1 MGHGFKCKTD
11 YKTLR
16 KKIKRKPLVFWV
28 RQRIL
33 RLDKKVQ
40 SIRGKGDKMDF
51 IKTKYVCSAKY
62 SLREWKRENI
72 CKPHIKDWYLEYIF
86 WKLLKSA
93 VKKENPQKE
102 NGHKKWNSMKKIY
115 RWQTSTWKDV

>member
-1 MGHGFKCKTD
+1 MLEHPLVKNDPWPKSYTKTNKMGHGFKCKMN

-16 KKIKRKPLVFWV
+16 KKNKRQPLVFWV

-51 IKTKYVCSAKY
+51 IKTKYVCFAKY
-62 SLREWKRENI
+62 
-72 CKPHIKDWYLEYIF
+72 
-86 WKLLKSA
+86 
-93 VKKENPQKE
+93 
-102 NGHKKWNSMKKIY
+102 
-115 RWQTSTWKDV
+115 